1 MSHLYVYLP
10 SNSSQN
16 NSTTEY
22 TTTLAEEVKLP
33 QNCQVALVEVIY
45 KHSWNVTVGYITYS
59 SDSKTTVTKYIDSF
73 HDSETISSL
82 VSRINTCIKDIILL
96 KIYNK
101 RYFDRKEEQKKA
113 EEQKLQDPSREY
125 NFKSDKLYP
134 IYLFEEFREE
144 KIVDEVKTEFEY
156 LNSPEFIIENNTLKL
171 KLHENFLGTIQLT
184 GSVVKILEIEEKNF
198 SSKIFKNNKKPII
211 LNSYINPKSP
221 IDIIGQLYIYAPDLI
236 EYQFVGYQKAPLLA
250 IIVVEPNSFNKV
262 IKITLDP
269 PHYLNIIQNSIK
281 NIKIS
286 IRDQFGSKILFDD
299 STITLKLDF
308 KNNG

>member
-1 MSHLYVYLP
+1 M
-10 SNSSQN
+10 
-16 NSTTEY
+16 
-22 TTTLAEEVKLP
+22 
-33 QNCQVALVEVIY
+33 
-45 KHSWNVTVGYITYS
+45 
-59 SDSKTTVTKYIDSF
+59 
-73 HDSETISSL
+73 
-82 VSRINTCIKDIILL
+82 
-96 KIYNK
+96 
-101 RYFDRKEEQKKA
+101 
-113 EEQKLQDPSREY
+113 
-125 NFKSDKLYP
+125 
-134 IYLFEEFREE
+134 
-144 KIVDEVKTEFEY
+144 
-156 LNSPEFIIENNTLKL
+156 
-171 KLHENFLGTIQLT
+171 GTIQLT

-299 STITLKLDF
+299 STITLKLNF